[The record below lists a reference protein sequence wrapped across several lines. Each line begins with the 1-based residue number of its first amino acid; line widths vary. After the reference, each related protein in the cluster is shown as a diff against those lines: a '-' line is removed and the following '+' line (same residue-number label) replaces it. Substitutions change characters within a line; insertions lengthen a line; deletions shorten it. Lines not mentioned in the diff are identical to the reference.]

1 MHPNRAQ
8 CGSVTTNLPPGPPSA
23 GPPTPGERRI
33 TITDVARAA
42 GVSIAVVSYALND
55 RPGVSE
61 RTRRHVLRTAAD
73 LGWRPSA
80 AARSLR
86 ARARSVSLQVVHG
99 PEGAPGPARAVA
111 LAAGMRPALAEHDLA
126 LSVEVVSDREDGGR
140 DIETGWSER
149 RHAAFVVTGVHER
162 DPRRRV
168 ARDGTIPLVEVAD
181 GGGPGDRPGVPPGS
195 GPDAPVWFGGDADER
210 AARYL
215 VALGHRR
222 VALLVSDAHDDVA
235 RALHDALSVAGGP
248 ETRVEV
254 VECRTWEETR
264 AAATRLL
271 AHASRP
277 TAVLTDG
284 DVSALAVLEAARR
297 RGLEVPWDLS
307 VLSGEDSAT
316 CRLVAPALT
325 AVHRPFV
332 PLGAHVA
339 ETLVRRFGLGRT
351 VVRPDG
357 AEAGE
362 RFGPPPA
369 AKLVL
374 RGTTA
379 PPRNA

>member
-8 CGSVTTNLPPGPPSA
+8 CGSVTTNSSHGTSSPGHPA
-23 GPPTPGERRI
+23 PGERRI

-86 ARARSVSLQVVHG
+86 ARARSVGLQVVHG
-99 PEGAPGPARAVA
+99 AEGAPGAARAVS
-111 LAAGMRPALAEHDLA
+111 LAAGMRPVLAAHDLA
-126 LSVEVVSDREDGGR
+126 LSVEVVPDRDAGAR

-149 RHAAFVVTGVHER
+149 RHAAFVVAGVHER
-162 DPRRRV
+162 DPRRGV
-168 ARDGTIPLVEVAD
+168 ARDGSIPLVEVSAD
-181 GGGPGDRPGVPPGS
+181 AAGPRSRAS
-195 GPDAPVWFGGDADER
+195 GADDGAGAAWFAGDADAR

-215 VALGHRR
+215 VELGHRR
-222 VALLVSDAHDDVA
+222 VAVLVSDAHDDVA
-235 RALHDALSVAGGP
+235 RALLRAMGEAGGP
-248 ETRVEV
+248 ETRVDL

-264 AAATRLL
+264 ASAARLL
-271 AHASRP
+271 AHGSRP

-284 DVSALAVLEAARR
+284 DVAALAVLEAARR

-325 AVHRPFV
+325 AVHRPFL

-339 ETLVRRFGLGRT
+339 ASLVRRLDLGRA
-351 VVRPDG
+351 
-357 AEAGE
+357 AEALE
-362 RFGPPPA
+362 EPGPPPA
-369 AKLVL
+369 AKLLL

-379 PPRNA
+379 PPREP